1 MQTNEIGPQS
11 SPDLL
16 KGAFSGPDE
25 FSQLVRDALTTAA
38 LEGWSEMVWSD
49 SDFESWP
56 LREKAVIESLNAW
69 ARKGRKLVLLA
80 RKYDS
85 LQRFQP
91 RFVTWRG
98 VWDHIVECRVC
109 KGVDASEFP
118 SALWSPHWAM
128 RRLDSVRN
136 TGFAGSEPRRRLQ
149 LREAL
154 DEIRRHS
161 SPGFAASTLG
171 L

>member
-1 MQTNEIGPQS
+1 MATDIEGADDAN
-11 SPDLL
+11 L
-16 KGAFSGPDE
+16 KGPFSGPKA
-25 FSQLVRDALTTAA
+25 FAQTIRAA
-38 LEGWSEMVWSD
+38 LARAAQEGWPSMVWSD
-49 SDFESWP
+49 ATFEEWP
-56 LREKAVIESLNAW
+56 LGERVVSESLQAW
-69 ARKGRKLVLLA
+69 AGSGRQLVMLA
-80 RKYDS
+80 HNYNSVVRY
-85 LQRFQP
+85 QP